1 MSTRGKTQVLPFTP
15 SKSVWHSVDS
25 LVFTEQSNS
34 AVQSS
39 LLGSFRLIIN
49 SKHRVTIIQ
58 ALFPVL
64 DTISLPNSQSTPMR
78 RVLSP
83 LSSVRKLE
91 SQTWRNALKSHGYTR
106 SRTGTWAVSCV
117 CTAGGPHQAARHHI
131 ASVSAQWTAP
141 SSITGLKSDCLIL
154 KSSQCYCIQ
163 SERNMT

>member
-1 MSTRGKTQVLPFTP
+1 MSTWGKTQVLPFIP

-25 LVFTEQSNS
+25 PFFTEQSNS

-64 DTISLPNSQSTPMR
+64 DTISLPNSQSTPVR

-91 SQTWRNALKSHGYTR
+91 SQTWRNALKSHGYMR

-117 CTAGGPHQAARHHI
+117 CTAGAHHHI

-141 SSITGLKSDCLIL
+141 SSVTGLKSDSHFKVFSIL
-154 KSSQCYCIQ
+154 LYPIQ
-163 SERNMT
+163 TECDPNL